1 MVLQPVDGNKNFT
14 GSNITVDFNIIK
26 EYVNADL
33 NVFNSNGVNVTVANS
48 VSNVK
53 GYKVTDEKA
62 INYSGDSFDFDGTAK
77 TFASEVLKN
86 ISKTH
91 GNHKPDDQAHRI
103 SHSHIIGLI
112 FCHFLTQLLSRK
124 YKHFLFFKNN

>member
-1 MVLQPVDGNKNFT
+1 MFPKRNCCIKPVDGNKNFT

-53 GYKVTDEKA
+53 GYKVTDEK
-62 INYSGDSFDFDGTAK
+62 
-77 TFASEVLKN
+77 
-86 ISKTH
+86 
-91 GNHKPDDQAHRI
+91 Q
-103 SHSHIIGLI
+103 
-112 FCHFLTQLLSRK
+112 
-124 YKHFLFFKNN
+124 